1 MSNKLKRQ
9 LERCENNLDDFDFVQ
24 IEEIISDIDYEIIDI
39 TD

>member
-1 MSNKLKRQ
+1 MNLKDSWKGVK
-9 LERCENNLDDFDFVQ
+9 NNSDDFYFVQ

>member
-1 MSNKLKRQ
+1 MSNKFKRQ
-9 LERCENNLDDFDFVQ
+9 LERCENSLDDFDFVQ